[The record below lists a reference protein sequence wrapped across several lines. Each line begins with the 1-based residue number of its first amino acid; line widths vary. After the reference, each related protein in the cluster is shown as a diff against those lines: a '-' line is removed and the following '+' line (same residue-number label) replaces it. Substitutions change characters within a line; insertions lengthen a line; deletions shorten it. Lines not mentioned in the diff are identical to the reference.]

1 MKALVFTRPST
12 LELRD
17 IDDPE
22 AGEDELILT
31 VEATGIGGGEVYQLH
46 HPGQRTF
53 PSVMGHGI
61 AGFVDDDQHDDRA
74 ASDGRRVAVDPVT
87 SCGSCAACTTKRRQH
102 CGTRRII
109 GIHSD
114 GGFAQKCVVPAAN
127 CHDLPD
133 DLSWEQ
139 AMFIEPFANAV
150 HAWNVGEANA
160 DMRIGII
167 GVGAI
172 GLGVVAQAAM
182 LGVSTIDVAEITP
195 SRSDAAAELGAT
207 ATLAALPGDAS
218 YDVVFDAVGTPKAR
232 SQAVDATANGG
243 TIVLLGLES
252 AEPGFDATEVVRRE
266 LRLQASYVYLPDEF
280 SAAVDLAATT
290 KPEWIQSFA
299 FDEVQDI
306 VDDFSI
312 GDYTVIRAALRPQ
325 R

>member
-61 AGFVDDDQHDDRA
+61 AGFVDSSADA
-74 ASDGRRVAVDPVT
+74 GERRVAVDPVT
-87 SCGSCAACTTKRRQH
+87 SCGSCVSCTTGRRQH
-102 CGTRRII
+102 CVTRRII

-114 GGFAQKCVVPAAN
+114 GGFAQQCVVPAAN

-150 HAWNVGEANA
+150 HAWNVGEAGA
-160 DMRIGII
+160 DMRIGVI

-182 LGVSTIDVAEITP
+182 LGVETIDVAEITP

-207 ATLAALPGDAS
+207 ATHTELAGDAS

-232 SQAVDATANGG
+232 AQAVDATANGG

-252 AEPGFDATEVVRRE
+252 AEPGFDATAVVRRE
-266 LRLQASYVYLPDEF
+266 LRLQASYVYLPEEF
-280 SAAVDLAATT
+280 AAAVDLAATT
-290 KPEWIQSFA
+290 NPEWIRSFA

-312 GDYTVIRAALRPQ
+312 GDSTVIRAALRPQ